1 MCAYFDSNNDN
12 YKGLSIST
20 AYYILLSVIFR
31 NAGGVIDGRKY
42 SEHALERMVP
52 DTVQVRAELTKRA
65 RERAERKG
73 YAFGSDKYM
82 EELKS

>member
-1 MCAYFDSNNDN
+1 MPPLTRL
-12 YKGLSIST
+12 KGCLYRQLI
-20 AYYILLSVIFR
+20 IFLLSVIFR